1 MSNIECSIIIAAWN
15 SSSFILNAVKSALEQ
30 KSIGV
35 EVIVVD
41 DLSTDN
47 TCEVVENIDDERVI
61 LVRSQCNQGPGG
73 ARNLGISKARGKW
86 IAILDSDDIMHSE
99 RLRTMIDESPDD
111 AVVLVDNF
119 HIIKNDVQ
127 SQEPFF
133 SSSELPQGELSL
145 EYLQRTNLVFTSGKS
160 TGYLKP
166 VILRDFLLANKVEY
180 WPDVRI
186 GEDFYLLTSS
196 AAMGGRIYS
205 LPSIAGYIYN
215 VREGSI
221 SSTLNLEHVK
231 KLLESDDKFIRLH
244 GDKLSNSEIIAINAR
259 KKNLNKALNYLELVE
274 LIKGKKVVKS
284 IIKALSNPFS
294 STLLW
299 LPIRKRL
306 FER

>member
-133 SSSELPQGELSL
+133 
-145 EYLQRTNLVFTSGKS
+145 F
-160 TGYLKP
+160 
-166 VILRDFLLANKVEY
+166 F
-180 WPDVRI
+180 I
-186 GEDFYLLTSS
+186 GITP
-196 AAMGGRIYS
+196 R
-205 LPSIAGYIYN
+205 
-215 VREGSI
+215 
-221 SSTLNLEHVK
+221 
-231 KLLESDDKFIRLH
+231 
-244 GDKLSNSEIIAINAR
+244 
-259 KKNLNKALNYLELVE
+259 
-274 LIKGKKVVKS
+274 
-284 IIKALSNPFS
+284 
-294 STLLW
+294 
-299 LPIRKRL
+299 
-306 FER
+306 